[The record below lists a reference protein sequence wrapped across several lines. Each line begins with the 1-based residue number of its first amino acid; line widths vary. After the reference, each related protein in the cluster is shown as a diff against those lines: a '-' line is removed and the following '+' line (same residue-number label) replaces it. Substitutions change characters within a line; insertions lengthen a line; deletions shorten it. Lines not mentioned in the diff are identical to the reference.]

1 MIVLVIE
8 RYKSSKYLLKLN
20 SHLRLKVAC
29 LSVSTKKKSSKSKK
43 QTSAK
48 KTKGKTI
55 SKKDK
60 LLLVE
65 LQESLCNLTEI
76 LRDTAEALPSLVSS
90 SGKRT
95 KDNEMFTNKLETDVE
110 LIGMLE
116 EFFKEIVVLLR
127 LRTNYDQ
134 KLNLIYFNIKK
145 LENAKSLGEFR
156 GVMQLLGI
164 ALIQVEDIVEDYKE
178 IYTKLFTE
186 QAMLQFQLMEQL
198 LLFRDRN
205 IPGFTKLFE
214 TGLDTFNK
222 INKEMV

>member
-1 MIVLVIE
+1 M
-8 RYKSSKYLLKLN
+8 
-20 SHLRLKVAC
+20 
-29 LSVSTKKKSSKSKK
+29 

-48 KTKGKTI
+48 KTKSKTI
-55 SKKDK
+55 STKDK

-65 LQESLCNLTEI
+65 LKKSLCSLTDI
-76 LRDTAEALPSLVSS
+76 LRETAEALPSLVSS

-95 KDNEMFTNKLETDVE
+95 TDNGLLTNRLETDVE

-116 EFFKEIVVLLR
+116 EFFRNLVVLLR
-127 LRTNYDQ
+127 LRTRYDQ
-134 KLNLIYFNIKK
+134 KLQLIYYNIKK
-145 LENAKSLGEFR
+145 LENAKSLVEFR

-164 ALIQVEDIVEDYKE
+164 ALVEMENIVEDYKE
-178 IYTKLFTE
+178 MYTKLFTE

-214 TGLDTFNK
+214 AGLDIFNK
-222 INKEMV
+222 INKEMA

>member
-1 MIVLVIE
+1 M
-8 RYKSSKYLLKLN
+8 
-20 SHLRLKVAC
+20 
-29 LSVSTKKKSSKSKK
+29 STKKSSSKSKM

-48 KTKGKTI
+48 KTKSKTI
-55 SKKDK
+55 STKDK

-65 LQESLCNLTEI
+65 LKKSLCSLTDI
-76 LRDTAEALPSLVSS
+76 LRETAEALPSLVSS

-95 KDNEMFTNKLETDVE
+95 TDNGLLTNRLETDVE

-116 EFFKEIVVLLR
+116 EFFRNLVVLLR
-127 LRTNYDQ
+127 LRTRYDQ
-134 KLNLIYFNIKK
+134 KLQLIYYNIKK
-145 LENAKSLGEFR
+145 LENAKSLVEFR

-164 ALIQVEDIVEDYKE
+164 ALVEMENIVEDYKE
-178 IYTKLFTE
+178 MYTKLFTE

-214 TGLDTFNK
+214 AGLDIFNK
-222 INKEMV
+222 INKEMA